1 MKLAYLVYPV
11 TKIRPTCI
19 FAITMYCLIFTLTL
33 NGSPVI
39 FYGYVYKLPGMPNIR
54 KDDGTSSS
62 VSNYYLFSMWLKY
75 HPITLPLTYLLIGI
89 MSSVILEGKFS
100 VKITV

>member
-1 MKLAYLVYPV
+1 MKLAYLVYPM

-75 HPITLPLTYLLIGI
+75 HPNNSTSHL
-89 MSSVILEGKFS
+89 SSDWNHVIS
-100 VKITV
+100 NIRR